1 MLLDQQRTKR
11 TVKIVAIICAVAF
24 VGVLPIVL
32 GLIIWGDND
41 PTGQGQI
48 VKEAEDRVNAN
59 PNDVEALVE
68 LSLRYRNAN
77 RAADAD
83 RTLQRAIDV
92 PPATADELESVV
104 NALADTPQRQFAVL
118 DTFTKAN
125 PKDGAAWLI
134 YGRIAEQQ
142 TQGLRARLA
151 FSRALA
157 NAGADQGL
165 RQEAQQGIQRVA
177 TMATQ
182 SVPTPTAPG
191 VVTAAP

>member
-1 MLLDQQRTKR
+1 M
-11 TVKIVAIICAVAF
+11 VKIIAIICAVAF

-32 GLIIWGDND
+32 GLIIFGDND
-41 PTGQGQI
+41 PSGQGQI
-48 VKEAEDRVNAN
+48 VQEAEDRVNAN

-68 LSLRYRNAN
+68 LGLRYRAAD

-92 PPATADELESVV
+92 PPTTAEELESLV
-104 NALADTPQRQFAVL
+104 NALADTPRRQFAVL
-118 DTFTKAN
+118 DAFTTAN
-125 PKDGAAWLI
+125 PRNARAWLV
-134 YGRIAEQQ
+134 YGRVAEQQ

-151 FSRALA
+151 YSRALA
-157 NAGADQGL
+157 NAGADQEVRRL
-165 RQEAQQGIQRVA
+165 AQQGIQRVA

-182 SVPTPTAPG
+182 AVPTPTAPG

>member
-77 RAADAD
+77 RAADAA
-83 RTLQRAIDV
+83 RTLQRAIAV
-92 PPATADELESVV
+92 PPAPADEL
-104 NALADTPQRQFAVL
+104 
-118 DTFTKAN
+118 
-125 PKDGAAWLI
+125 
-134 YGRIAEQQ
+134 GRIAEQQ